1 MRNIWL
7 VARNEYARM
16 ARRRSFILATLGVPL
31 LILGVMGVSILVS
44 IRSDRPDPRPIGFV
58 DLAAAY
64 PTLAPR
70 QAYAGDNDVTVRVFA
85 ADEAARAAL
94 AAGEIQA
101 YYIIPQDYETSH
113 RVQARYWK
121 TAPSSRVDALFRR
134 FLRASLVQDQPED
147 VQMQLLRGVTFD
159 ARMVK
164 GGRPVEGGN
173 EAEFVFALVLSMFFV
188 FVVMASGGYLLRAVS
203 TEKENRTVE
212 VMFTSVSPL
221 QLIAGKAL
229 GLMAVALTQIGVW
242 VVTLL
247 VAAGVVSRFV
257 DFLRDFVVPW
267 NLAGV
272 MLLYFLPTY
281 ALVAGMMILIGSVF
295 TDMQQ
300 SQQIAGVINMVFMVP
315 IFFLMLVFTSPNSP
329 LMVALT
335 LIPTTAFLTV
345 ALRWAV
351 TAIPAW
357 QLIVGWLGVV
367 ATAMFS
373 LWVAARVFRIGML
386 QYGQN
391 LDLRRLVGIVT
402 GRGAVAPRG
411 PHA

>member
-113 RVQARYWK
+113 RVQVRYWK

-134 FLRASLVQDQPED
+134 FLRVSLVQDQPED

-164 GGRPVEGGN
+164 DGRPVEGGN

-221 QLIAGKAL
+221 QLITGKAL

-300 SQQIAGVINMVFMVP
+300 SQQIAGVVNMVFMAP

-391 LDLRRLVGIVT
+391 LDLRRLVGIVM